1 VSRQWYEGIVIL
13 RSLAASRRLPSAVV
27 VGLNTNGPISAA
39 LFDQMMDVLRRVR
52 RVVFVTVKEPRFWQD
67 ENNQIIRAGV
77 ARWPNARVADWYALS
92 WKAFPSTSASRQRVR
107 GCARTRLPWLRR
119 PTRVA
124 NFRPHMRGD

>member
-1 VSRQWYEGIVIL
+1 MSRQWYEGIVIL

-92 WKAFPSTSASRQRVR
+92 WNHPDWFAGDGIHLSPAGAAADTQLVVDALGSAP
-107 GCARTRLPWLRR
+107 G
-119 PTRVA
+119 
-124 NFRPHMRGD
+124 